1 MDPFVSQGLVCQG
14 NLAQGRFIPACHL
27 PQQAK
32 MSPGKP
38 QLVGSSQPAERSAG
52 SAQPEGSAA
61 ESGPVAPLP
70 PGLLVD
76 QRKRSY
82 VALVVLTTGALCV
95 AYIVY
100 RPFLKGLF
108 LALVL
113 TIAFM
118 PVHQRVARRVRR
130 NTMASI
136 VTTIIVL
143 LVIMIPFML
152 ISIRL
157 VSEAVSL
164 YSYVSQQA
172 GPAWSNR
179 SAWVNEALL
188 RASAQTGIAPAQI
201 KSFVTARVQ
210 GFGAWLVSMAGWVAQ
225 GLMQQLTT
233 GILTLLVLFF
243 FLRDREKYTRGIVE
257 LLPLPP
263 GRIHELGAA
272 LQETVVSNIYG
283 MVAVGLIQ
291 GSLTAI
297 GWWMTGLRAPL
308 LWGAI
313 ATILSFIPLVGPSL
327 VWWPGAIVLAMQG
340 KWIQAAVLVAWGFI
354 VVASADYLVRPRFAG
369 GRANANTLLVL
380 LSLLGG
386 LKAFGPIGIIA
397 GPVVLCIVTAL
408 LKITREEREDV
419 AAGRA
424 ARG

>member
-1 MDPFVSQGLVCQG
+1 
-14 NLAQGRFIPACHL
+14 
-27 PQQAK
+27 
-32 MSPGKP
+32 MSLGKP
-38 QLVGSSQPAERSAG
+38 QLVGSSQPEERSEG
-52 SAQPEGSAA
+52 SAQPASAI
-61 ESGPVAPLP
+61 ESGTVAQSR
-70 PGLLVD
+70 PGLIVD

-100 RPFLKGLF
+100 RPFLKALF

-118 PVHQRVARRVRR
+118 PVHQRVARHVRG
-130 NTMASI
+130 NTTASI
-136 VTTIIVL
+136 VTTIIAL
-143 LVIMIPFML
+143 LVIVRPFMF
-152 ISIRL
+152 ISMRL
-157 VSEAVSL
+157 VSEAVNL
-164 YSYVSQQA
+164 YSYVSQQT
-172 GPAWSNR
+172 GPAWANR

-188 RASAQTGIAPAQI
+188 RASGQTGIAPAQI
-201 KSFVTARVQ
+201 RSIVTARVQ
-210 GFGAWLVSMAGWVAQ
+210 ELGAWLVSMGGWVAR
-225 GLMQQLTT
+225 GFAQQFTT

-263 GRIHELGAA
+263 GRVQELGGA
-272 LQETVVSNIYG
+272 LQETVVSNVYG

-313 ATILSFIPLVGPSL
+313 ATIFSFIPLVGPSL

-340 KWIQAAVLVAWGFI
+340 KWIQAAVLVAWGLI
-354 VVASADYLVRPRFAG
+354 VVASADYIVRPRFAG

-408 LKITREEREDV
+408 LKITREEHEGV
-419 AAGRA
+419 AAESAGH
-424 ARG
+424 G